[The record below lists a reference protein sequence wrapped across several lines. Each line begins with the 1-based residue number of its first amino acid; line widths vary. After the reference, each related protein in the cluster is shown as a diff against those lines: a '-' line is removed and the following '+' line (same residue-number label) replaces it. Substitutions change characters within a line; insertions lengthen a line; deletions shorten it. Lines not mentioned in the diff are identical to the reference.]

1 MRKQAI
7 SKRTARSSR
16 GSMRLLP
23 PWWQHT
29 GEPVVLTGMAL
40 LAFSIP
46 LLMLLEFITQQQAGR
61 VMLGLIWLAGGLFML
76 RLPGLLHQEQRRLA
90 ILATVGGVGIAF
102 TFLISPRLTVTTLA
116 EPAAQEGEAAEQ
128 SAAPAQ
134 QAHAELTFKAPPRI
148 SRQVFSDLLHTGT
161 GGTGRSPAAPY
172 ADELYE
178 IIVSYELDPA
188 VALAFFAQES
198 QFCTTGICSSHD
210 MKSWGG
216 QRAAFDPQRSAG
228 IVRGRYGNFVSF
240 HTWQDSVRDW
250 CELILSRYIGRG
262 LDTVEKAIPVY
273 APAWDNNVPSIYI
286 NNVRLRVAV
295 WQGRAPGP
303 PVADGTPRYDDLETG
318 LVRESFEATGQ
329 EYFAE
334 WAFHKYVVEAARA
347 GRPVGSPLDESRTII
362 ANGRRYAVQTFTL
375 DTLYTPLADIESET
389 DWSDVRRLSDL
400 IRAEDSPAEEPP
412 PEELAPEAS
421 APDASALEA
430 SAPDASA
437 ESQLVQPTTPPL
449 QVQQSP

>member
-1 MRKQAI
+1 MKKQAV
-7 SKRTARSSR
+7 SGKSARSAR
-16 GSMRLLP
+16 AGLRKLP
-23 PWWQHT
+23 AWWRQT
-29 GEPVVLTGMAL
+29 GEPVVLTGLAL
-40 LAFSIP
+40 PAFSIP
-46 LLMLLEFITQQQAGR
+46 LLLLLDLLTHGQAVR
-61 VMLGLIWLAGGLFML
+61 LMLGLIWLAGGLLLL
-76 RLPGLLHQEQRRLA
+76 RLPRLLRQERRRLA
-90 ILATVGGVGIAF
+90 VIATVGSVAIAF
-102 TFLISPRLTVTTLA
+102 TFFISPRLTMTTLA
-116 EPAAQEGEAAEQ
+116 EPAAQEGEPEQ
-128 SAAPAQ
+128 SALPPP
-134 QAHAELTFKAPPRI
+134 QADAELTFKALPRI

-198 QFCTTGICSSHD
+198 QFCTTGICRSHD

-240 HTWQDSVRDW
+240 RTWQDSVRDW

-303 PVADGTPRYDDLETG
+303 PPADGTPRYDDLETG
-318 LVRESFEATGQ
+318 LVMESFEATGQ

-334 WAFHKYVVEAARA
+334 WAFHKYVVEEARA

-389 DWSDVRRLSDL
+389 DWSDVRRLSEL
-400 IRAEDSPAEEPP
+400 IRAENLPAAEPS
-412 PEELAPEAS
+412 APEAP
-421 APDASALEA
+421 APEDLVPEPQSTAPTAL
-430 SAPDASA
+430 
-437 ESQLVQPTTPPL
+437 PL
-449 QVQQSP
+449 QQVQQSP

>member
-1 MRKQAI
+1 MKKQAV
-7 SKRTARSSR
+7 SGKSARSAR
-16 GSMRLLP
+16 AGLRRLP
-23 PWWQHT
+23 VWWRQT
-29 GEPVVLTGMAL
+29 GEPVVLTGLAL

-46 LLMLLEFITQQQAGR
+46 LLLLLDLFTHGQAVR
-61 VMLGLIWLAGGLFML
+61 LMLGLIWLAGGLLLL
-76 RLPGLLHQEQRRLA
+76 RLPRLLRQERRRLA
-90 ILATVGGVGIAF
+90 VIATVGSVAVAF
-102 TFLISPRLTVTTLA
+102 TFFISPHLTMTTLA
-116 EPAAQEGEAAEQ
+116 EPAAQEGEPEQ
-128 SAAPAQ
+128 SALPPP
-134 QAHAELTFKAPPRI
+134 QADAELTFKAPPRI

-198 QFCTTGICSSHD
+198 QFCTTGICRSHD

-240 HTWQDSVRDW
+240 RTWQDSVRDW

-303 PVADGTPRYDDLETG
+303 PLADGTPRYDDLETG
-318 LVRESFEATGQ
+318 LVMESFEATGQ

-334 WAFHKYVVEAARA
+334 WAFHKYVVEEARA

-389 DWSDVRRLSDL
+389 DWSDVRRLSEL
-400 IRAEDSPAEEPP
+400 IRAEDLPAAEPSA
-412 PEELAPEAS
+412 PEDPAPEDLAPEDL
-421 APDASALEA
+421 APEPQSTAPTAL
-430 SAPDASA
+430 
-437 ESQLVQPTTPPL
+437 PL
-449 QVQQSP
+449 QQVQQSP